1 LCIDAALCTAL
12 PPEITTVPVE
22 VTTQL
27 EGTELSLSCAA
38 TGAPKPTL
46 AWKVGEDLNDITEDD
61 RISVLT
67 SGTETSLSIKVCSCI
82 LVLSTSMQKCFGD

>member
-1 LCIDAALCTAL
+1 MAFNCALCTAL

-38 TGAPKPTL
+38 AGAPKPTL

-67 SGTETSLSIKVCSCI
+67 SGNETSLSIKVCSCI
-82 LVLSTSMQKCFGD
+82 LVFSMGM